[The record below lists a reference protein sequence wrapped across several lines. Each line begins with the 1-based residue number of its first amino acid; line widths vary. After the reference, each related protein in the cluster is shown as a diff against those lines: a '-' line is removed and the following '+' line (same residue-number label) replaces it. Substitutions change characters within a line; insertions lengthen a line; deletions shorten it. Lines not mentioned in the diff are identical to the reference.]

1 MVSRPRFRH
10 KTMLVTGGPGF
21 KLRSVFKQ
29 KILSKY
35 LYFNLIMPK
44 GKNKTLS
51 RKSPLAS
58 QSFLSE
64 YKALTLKPET
74 RLSRLLSPA
83 YYRVLDRQF
92 SLECVRI
99 LIVGISV
106 KALLIQGLNPTE
118 FCSAFLRFHELTW
131 EPYNLIPWSSFPS

>member
-44 GKNKTLS
+44 GKNKTLF

-74 RLSRLLSPA
+74 RLSRLLSWPA
-83 YYRVLDRQF
+83 YYRVLGSAIFPRVRTYLDCGDL
-92 SLECVRI
+92 LEGFAYSRFKSNGV
-99 LIVGISV
+99 LLGLPPISRV
-106 KALLIQGLNPTE
+106 
-118 FCSAFLRFHELTW
+118 
-131 EPYNLIPWSSFPS
+131 NLGTI